1 MVKDD
6 FQITE
11 LLKPSFTGGDILTIV
26 HSLEDS
32 LGSVVVFDYGARSIL
47 GCEAFRNAIESPCSR
62 ARKRRNYLLKNL

>member
-1 MVKDD
+1 MVKND

-11 LLKPSFTGGDILTIV
+11 LLKQPFMGGGNILTIV

-32 LGSVVVFDYGARSIL
+32 LGSMVVFDYG
-47 GCEAFRNAIESPCSR
+47 